1 MTESRTTV
9 DHRGAVVSACSSA
22 PSRADAGLSR
32 LGPIAAVA
40 AGVTGMIC
48 VGGSVAVSAG
58 LAGAPV
64 ATAQALRYALA
75 CLLLVAAGG
84 RSVPRPR
91 GTQWWWLLG
100 VVTSGMVLFNVAL
113 VLGGEH
119 AEPAVLGVAV
129 ACAPLVLA
137 AVGPIAEGRRPSPRV
152 LAAAFTVTTGAVLV
166 QGQGRCDALGLA
178 WSAVVLACEAGFT
191 LLALPVLPRLGAW
204 GVSVHTTWLA
214 AAVFAVLGVA
224 VDGPTAV
231 LRLRPAE
238 LATVAYL
245 AVAVTALAFVL
256 WYSCVRRLGSAR
268 AGLLTG
274 VVPVAAADTGV
285 LLGGPLPR
293 PPVLLGVTIVAA
305 GLALGLTHF
314 VTTKSGES

>member
-1 MTESRTTV
+1 MTESRTSAE
-9 DHRGAVVSACSSA
+9 HCGAVVSTCSSA
-22 PSRADAGLSR
+22 SLRTDAEPSR
-32 LGPIAAVA
+32 LGPIAAVT

-75 CLLLVAAGG
+75 CLLLVAARR
-84 RSVPRPR
+84 RSVPWPR
-91 GTQWWWLLG
+91 GRQWWWLLG

-129 ACAPLVLA
+129 ACVPLVLA
-137 AVGPIAEGRRPSPRV
+137 AVGPIAQGRRPSPRV
-152 LAAAFTVTTGAVLV
+152 LAAAFIVTTGAVLV
-166 QGQGRCDALGLA
+166 QGQGRCDPLGLA
-178 WSAVVLACEAGFT
+178 WAAVVLACEAGFT
-191 LLALPVLPRLGAW
+191 LLALPVLPQLGAW

-214 AAVFAVLGVA
+214 AAVFAVLAVA

-231 LRLRPAE
+231 LRLTAAD
-238 LATVAYL
+238 LAAVAYL
-245 AVAVTALAFVL
+245 AGAVTALAFVL
-256 WYSCVRRLGSAR
+256 WYSCVRHLGAGR

-274 VVPVAAADTGV
+274 VAPAAATATGV
-285 LLGGPLPR
+285 LLGGPLPQ

-305 GLALGLTHF
+305 GLALGLTP
-314 VTTKSGES
+314 TS